1 MNDSDLEALAEA
13 AGVQVHWED
22 ADGKAQTVSP
32 ESLRRILP
40 ALGELGG
47 RLEGVR

>member
-1 MNDSDLEALAEA
+1 LADVSE
-13 AGVQVHWED
+13 HFDD
-22 ADGKAQTVSP
+22 A
-32 ESLRRILP
+32 LRRILP